1 MKLLIDTSLNQGK
14 NMTVNRIPAHFPK
27 DFPSDATA
35 TEIAQ
40 FQQDLDDIEQD
51 AIDEAELEYGQS
63 ISHFG

>member
-1 MKLLIDTSLNQGK
+1 MAA
-14 NMTVNRIPAHFPK
+14 NRIPAHFPK
-27 DFPSDATA
+27 DFPRDATA
-35 TEIAQ
+35 AEIAQ